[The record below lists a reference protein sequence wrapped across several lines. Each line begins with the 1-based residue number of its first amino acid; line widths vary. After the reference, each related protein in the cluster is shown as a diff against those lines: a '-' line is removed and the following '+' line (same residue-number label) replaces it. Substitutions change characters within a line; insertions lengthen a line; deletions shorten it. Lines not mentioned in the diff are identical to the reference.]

1 MAKKT
6 FKDALNPAKD
16 FISTTAEVKDNV
28 KEELVEP
35 KPSPESAVTQVT
47 AEPKPTTKAP
57 EGYKLNPLYV
67 ETKSKRLQLLIQPSL
82 LKKVKEKA
90 MSEGKSVN
98 ELVHSILQEAL
109 KD

>member
-16 FISTTAEVKDNV
+16 FISTTAEIKNNV
-28 KEELVEP
+28 KEELSKKEP
-35 KPSPESAVTQVT
+35 APEAVATQVKLE
-47 AEPKPTTKAP
+47 AKPATKAP

-82 LKKVKEKA
+82 LKKVKDKA
-90 MSEGKSVN
+90 MSEGISVN
-98 ELVHSILQEAL
+98 ELVHSILQDAL